1 MNIKSV
7 VATAV
12 AALALSTAAQASQV
26 FNQSGTN
33 TLGNPVSFTA
43 TFTATAGNLQ
53 IVITNNQPNETAANQ
68 GINGFTFT
76 YTNASGPFTLGTQS
90 GQLANINGSTV
101 QNIAGSPTWSLVQSP
116 LGATTLTGGQP
127 TELIFGTTGI
137 NCNASCSNFNP
148 AIANTLTLNILG
160 NFTTNTFI
168 NTLTVTYG
176 TQAGEGTLTSS
187 SGGTPG
193 AGSAPEPSSSALAL
207 IGVALLAG
215 TMLRRRKQGQR

>member
-12 AALALSTAAQASQV
+12 AALALASGAQASQI
-26 FNQSGTN
+26 FTQIGTN
-33 TLGNPVSFTA
+33 TNGNPIAFTA

-53 IVITNNQPNETAANQ
+53 IVLTNTQTNETAANQ

-76 YTNASGPFTLGTQS
+76 YTNASGPFALGTQT
-90 GQLANINGSTV
+90 GQLANINGTSV
-101 QNIAGSPTWSLVQSP
+101 VNVAGSPTWSLVQSP

-137 NCNASCSNFNP
+137 NCNPSCSNFNP
-148 AIANTLTLNILG
+148 AIVNTLTLNITG
-160 NFTTNTFI
+160 GFTTNTFI

-193 AGSAPEPSSSALAL
+193 AGTAPEPSSSALAL